1 MLLLHFR
8 FIVMKKGKPVA
19 VFSCAAATIKEGEK
33 VGRKVDLVTNGQNWE
48 LIIKVILYL
57 YTHI

>member
-1 MLLLHFR
+1 
-8 FIVMKKGKPVA
+8 MKKGKPVA